1 MRPAH
6 ATAFHD
12 TTDRLIDERPMG
24 DIPYPARAE
33 DASHPSDAGRT
44 ESRQERD
51 AEEIR
56 RFRAKL
62 RFEVEH
68 LRKELE
74 TRTRPPQEIAREHL
88 ARVPRRTEAE
98 MRELLETELS
108 RYPTF
113 RHGWDGHSAKPVSP
127 DSLRDARK
135 FLSMR
140 PADIPLPHPALDT
153 EGEVTFGWYTG
164 GLSAAVMFEG
174 DGTFYFYVRRFAG
187 GKETAREVGE
197 GLRVGFGWPDVLV
210 AALRKLEG

>member
-1 MRPAH
+1 
-6 ATAFHD
+6 
-12 TTDRLIDERPMG
+12 MG
-24 DIPYPARAE
+24 DIPYPACAE
-33 DASHPSDAGRT
+33 DAPHPSDAGRT
-44 ESRQERD
+44 EPRPERD
-51 AEEIR
+51 AEEVR
-56 RFRAKL
+56 RFRARL

-68 LRKELE
+68 LRRELE

-88 ARVPRRTEAE
+88 ARIPRRTEAE

-113 RHGWDGHSAKPVSP
+113 RRGWDGYSAKPASP

-140 PADIPLPHPALDT
+140 PADVPLPHPALDT

-164 GLSAAVMFEG
+164 DLSAAVMFEG
-174 DGTFYFYVRRFAG
+174 VGKFYFYVRRFAG

-197 GLRVGFGWPDVLV
+197 DLPVGSGWPDVLV
-210 AALRKLEG
+210 GSLRRLEG